1 MSELTP
7 SPLAPAQF
15 PNLPALAG
23 IKLATAATGL
33 KYKGR
38 DDLFL
43 MLADEGTSFAGVFT
57 KSATAAAP
65 VHVSREGLKSGQAR
79 AVLTNAGNANAFTGR
94 AGDAEI
100 STYRSAFATAL
111 DLTEEQIL
119 IASTGVIGEPL
130 DGQAIAGFASQINNQ
145 TGSAS
150 WYDAA
155 MAIRTTDTFAKGAS
169 KSLMLEGQRV
179 TINGIAKGSGMIAPD
194 MATMLAY
201 IATDASIAPACLQQM
216 LQKAVSE
223 SFNAITVDSDTS
235 TSDSVYLLAT
245 NKADHQQITHM
256 KSKLGVTFYRAL
268 KGVMIDLAQ
277 QIVKD
282 GEGASKFITVRVHA
296 AETDADARTIAFA
309 IANSPL
315 VKTAIAG
322 ADANWG
328 RIVMAVGKSGAKA
341 DRDRLGISIGGIV
354 IAKNGQREDG
364 YDESPVAAH
373 MASDHIDILV
383 NVGLGSG
390 EAVVWTCDLTHGYI
404 AINADYRS

>member
-1 MSELTP
+1 MAELTP
-7 SPLAPAQF
+7 SPLAPAHF

-65 VHVSREGLKSGQAR
+65 VNVSRAVLETGKAR

-119 IASTGVIGEPL
+119 IASTGVIGELL
-130 DGQAIAGFASQINNQ
+130 DGQKIASFAAQINNQ
-145 TGSAS
+145 IGRAS
-150 WYDAA
+150 WHDAA
-155 MAIRTTDTFAKGAS
+155 LAIRTTDTFAKGAS
-169 KSLMLEGQRV
+169 RNLMLEGKHV

-216 LQKAVSE
+216 LEKAVSA

-245 NKADHQQITHM
+245 HKADHQKITDM
-256 KSKLGVTFYRAL
+256 NSKLAETFYKSL
-268 KGVMIDLAQ
+268 QEVTIELAH

-282 GEGASKFITVRVHA
+282 GEGASKFVTVRVRA
-296 AETDADARTIAFA
+296 AETDTDARTIAFA

-328 RIVMAVGKSGAKA
+328 RIVMAIGKSGARA

-354 IAKNGQREDG
+354 IAQNGQRKDK
-364 YDESPVAAH
+364 YDEAPVATH
-373 MASDHIDILV
+373 MASDNIDILV
-383 NVGLGSG
+383 DIGLGSG

>member
-1 MSELTP
+1 MAELTP

-15 PNLPALAG
+15 PDLPPLAG

-33 KYKGR
+33 KYESR

-43 MLADEGTSFAGVFT
+43 IMADEGSSFAGVFT

-65 VHVSREGLKSGQAR
+65 VHVSRAVLKNGHAR
-79 AVLTNAGNANAFTGR
+79 AVLTNAGNANAFTGH
-94 AGDAEI
+94 AGKAEI
-100 STYRSAFATAL
+100 SIYRSAFAAAL
-111 DLTEEQIL
+111 DLKEEQIL

-130 DGQAIAGFASQINNQ
+130 DGQTIAGFASQINNQ
-145 TGSAS
+145 TGNAS
-150 WYDAA
+150 WHDAA
-155 MAIRTTDTFAKGAS
+155 LAIQTTDTFAKGAS
-169 KSLMLEGQRV
+169 RSLMLEGQRV

-201 IATDASIAPACLQQM
+201 IATDASIATACLQQM
-216 LQKAVSE
+216 LEKAVSA

-245 NKADHQQITHM
+245 HKANHQQITDIN
-256 KSKLGVTFYRAL
+256 SKLGETFYIAL
-268 KGVMIDLAQ
+268 KEVMIELAQ

-282 GEGASKFITVRVHA
+282 GEGASKFITVRVHG
-296 AETDADARTIAFA
+296 AETDTDARTIAFS

-328 RIVMAVGKSGAKA
+328 RIVMAIGKSGAKA

-354 IAKNGQREDG
+354 IAQNGQRKDG
-364 YDESPVAAH
+364 YNEAPVAAH
-373 MASDHIDILV
+373 MAGDDIDILV
-383 NVGLGSG
+383 DMGLGSG
-390 EAVVWTCDLTHGYI
+390 EAVVWTCDLTHRYI